1 MIKFNPEN
9 KDVLTYDETVGPAML
24 ITDQAEADAYLADYL
39 AYTRKWL
46 AVDPHPKG
54 LTAEEIVR
62 INLGY
67 ESGYCSMEVQER
79 VEKLFHTKHPIFG
92 KIKEDEKDAVS

>member
-9 KDVLTYDETVGPAML
+9 KEVLTFEESLVPAMK

-46 AVDPHPKG
+46 IKSPHPKG

-67 ESGYCSMEVQER
+67 ESGYWGIEVQER
-79 VEKLFHTKHPIFG
+79 VERLFHTKHPFFG
-92 KIKEDEKDAVS
+92 KIGEENAVS

>member
-9 KDVLTYDETVGPAML
+9 KETLTYDETLGPAML
-24 ITDQAEADAYLADYL
+24 ITDHVEADAYLTDYI
-39 AYTRKWL
+39 AYTQKKL
-46 AVDPHPKG
+46 DIEPHPRG

-79 VEKLFHTKHPIFG
+79 AERLFHTKHPIFG
-92 KIKEDEKDAVS
+92 KIKEDEKNAVS

>member
-1 MIKFNPEN
+1 MIKFNPDN
-9 KDVLTYDETVGPAML
+9 KDVLTFDETVVAAMK
-24 ITDQAEADAYLADYL
+24 ITDPAEADAYLADYL
-39 AYTRKWL
+39 EYTRKWL
-46 AVDPHPKG
+46 LKSPHPKG

-67 ESGYCSMEVQER
+67 ESGYWGIDVQER
-79 VEKLFHTKHPIFG
+79 VERLFHTKHPIFG

>member
-9 KDVLTYDETVGPAML
+9 KEVLTFDESLGPAML

-46 AVDPHPKG
+46 IKSPHPKG

-67 ESGYCSMEVQER
+67 ESGYCSIEV
-79 VEKLFHTKHPIFG
+79 
-92 KIKEDEKDAVS
+92 

>member
-9 KDVLTYDETVGPAML
+9 KETLTFDETVGPAML

-39 AYTRKWL
+39 EYTRKWL
-46 AVDPHPKG
+46 RKSPHPKG
-54 LTAEEIVR
+54 LSAEEIVK

-67 ESGYCSMEVQER
+67 ESGYCSIEVQKR
-79 VEKLFHTKHPIFG
+79 VERLFHTEHPFFG
-92 KIKEDEKDAVS
+92 KVGDDKNDIS